1 MASNTR
7 DNQPV
12 GLPSPAVEEQQDR
25 QVLKVNP
32 AQQVRR
38 AMPGRPV
45 HKAMLAVPECKVIKV
60 LKDRPER

>member
-1 MASNTR
+1 
-7 DNQPV
+7 
-12 GLPSPAVEEQQDR
+12 VEEQQDR